1 MNSRE
6 RVIMAL
12 NHQEPDHIPFDL
24 GGTVATGIHK
34 NAYRNLRNQ
43 LGLKEVQIRTED
55 IIQQLATVDE
65 DVMELLQADCRNVA
79 PRSSAIYNLELRD
92 EGEYSAYTDEWGI
105 GWRMPKTG
113 GFYYDMSDHP
123 LAQAHSLESTAKYK
137 SPIP

>member
-12 NHQEPDHIPFDL
+12 NHQEPDRVPFDL

-34 NAYRNLRNQ
+34 NAYHKLRNF
-43 LGLKEVQIRTED
+43 LGLKEVEIRTED

-92 EGEYSAYTDEWGI
+92 EG
-105 GWRMPKTG
+105 
-113 GFYYDMSDHP
+113 
-123 LAQAHSLESTAKYK
+123 
-137 SPIP
+137 